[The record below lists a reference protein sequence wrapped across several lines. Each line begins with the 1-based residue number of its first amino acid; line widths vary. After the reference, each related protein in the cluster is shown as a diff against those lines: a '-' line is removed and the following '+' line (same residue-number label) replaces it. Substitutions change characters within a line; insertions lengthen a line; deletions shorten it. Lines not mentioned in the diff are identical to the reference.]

1 MVTAEQI
8 ADVYG
13 IKLFSVNKFYPF
25 LRKWMEFY
33 NINTPLQQAQF
44 LAQIGHESG
53 RFYYTEEIAS
63 GEAYEWRKDLDNNI
77 EGYGVE
83 YKGRGLIQITGFVNY
98 KSLSDDTGIDF
109 VKYPKLL
116 EEPEYAAMSACWYW
130 DKHKLNN
137 IAGDIV
143 KVTKKINGGLNGYED
158 RLMLFNKFKKEL
170 GI

>member
-63 GEAYEWRKDLDNNI
+63 GEAYEWRKDLDKAI
-77 EGYGVE
+77 KLEKFSAEGFFNF
-83 YKGRGLIQITGFVNY
+83 IQKHNDG
-98 KSLSDDTGIDF
+98 K
-109 VKYPKLL
+109 
-116 EEPEYAAMSACWYW
+116 E
-130 DKHKLNN
+130 DKDKFNL
-137 IAGDIV
+137 
-143 KVTKKINGGLNGYED
+143 TTED
-158 RLMLFNKFKKEL
+158 WM
-170 GI
+170 